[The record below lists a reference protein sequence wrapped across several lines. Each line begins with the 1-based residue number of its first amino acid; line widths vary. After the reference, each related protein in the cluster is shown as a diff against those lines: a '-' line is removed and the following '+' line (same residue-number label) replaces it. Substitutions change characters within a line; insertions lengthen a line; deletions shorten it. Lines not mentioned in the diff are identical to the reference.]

1 MSADNGQFWSP
12 PQELRF
18 PIPRPIKGTEVIAA
32 RYIRILGGI
41 LIFAG
46 GVALFAR
53 LLFGLP
59 WAPGTTIGTRWEQIV
74 ASPSFAPITIS
85 LLAYE
90 AALLAWLVCLFWFR
104 KTEWLLRWGK
114 PACAVVI
121 GIRKIRVPTRCDPDF
136 TITFQFNDNTG
147 KPVQGMMPDRIHLNE
162 TLAGVTSSHFS
173 MNQVLTVLYDPAKP
187 TKYLLYPSPGY
198 EIGEPVKS

>member
-1 MSADNGQFWSP
+1 MSAENGQFWSP
-12 PQELRF
+12 PQELRL

-41 LIFAG
+41 LISAG
-46 GVALFAR
+46 GMALFGW
-53 LLFGLP
+53 LLFGLS
-59 WAPGTTIGTRWEQIV
+59 WAPGTTIGTRWEQLV
-74 ASPSFAPITIS
+74 ASPSFAPISLS

-104 KTEWLLRWGK
+104 KTEWLLRSGK
-114 PACAVVI
+114 LACAVVI
-121 GIRKIRVPTRCDPDF
+121 GIRKIRVPTRCAPDF
-136 TITFQFNDNTG
+136 TITFQSIDNAGT
-147 KPVQGMMPDRIHLNE
+147 PVEGMMPDRIRLKE

-187 TKYLLYPSPGY
+187 TRYLLYPSPGY
-198 EIGEPVKS
+198 QIGEPVKS